1 MYLQDIRRNII
12 SPNDD
17 TPFRFESQVF
27 SSIHYYLIDI
37 SRCVRSS
44 SAVFSVASSKILPT
58 DRLKKPFY
66 THLVKYLL
74 YENQQSYEK
83 AHPLDSS
90 NQKCVPIFY
99 IILCIDK
106 CIKLNSIIRYTVG
119 AGWPYFWNSFMFTA
133 YCLNIHGFIY
143 LSMPL
148 KQFLCKSYKV
158 AIFFLC

>member
-1 MYLQDIRRNII
+1 MVYGLIKSHLCMYLQDIRRNII

-58 DRLKKPFY
+58 DRLKKSFY

-106 CIKLNSIIRYTVG
+106 CIKYVTQLVLVG
-119 AGWPYFWNSFMFTA
+119 HTFGIVLCSLRIALISMDLYISQ
-133 YCLNIHGFIY
+133 CL
-143 LSMPL
+143 
-148 KQFLCKSYKV
+148 
-158 AIFFLC
+158 